1 MKGSKVAFSG
11 FGRLEVSII
20 KRIRVKFIQNKS
32 HPKIGSS
39 FIYLKIWRAGY
50 LRSNYSFEKR
60 PKVLS
65 PYAEVLTT
73 KMNIEYHFGLSDGSK
88 TSIEL
93 DDLIFKL

>member
-1 MKGSKVAFSG
+1 M
-11 FGRLEVSII
+11 RLEVSII
-20 KRIRVKFIQNKS
+20 KRIWVKFIKNKS
-32 HPKIGSS
+32 RPKIGSS
-39 FIYLKIWRAGY
+39 FIYLKIWKAGY
-50 LRSNYSFEKR
+50 LGSNYSFEKR

-73 KMNIEYHFGLSDGSK
+73 EMNIEYHFGLSDGSK